1 MKQTYLTKT
10 SIILMA
16 FMLSA
21 SPAVV
26 KTSAA
31 ATTPEDSAPVT
42 TSETGASLKLS
53 KKTYEKKFQTK
64 KGLVYK
70 TISYEYPLAE
80 GDSDA
85 ADAFNQF
92 YDTLRTSW
100 IKSARKNLEEAKKA
114 VKDLEGSGDDRY
126 YADKVTC
133 KITRNDKNYISILQ
147 SGYDFSLGAHGM
159 PYRISHTFDAA
170 TGTELTAAD
179 LLDMNKKELNKTIR
193 KKYLKKFDQT
203 KGTDKFLFYENRKEV
218 KKELEKIEFNQS
230 FYLKKNK
237 LHFYTE
243 PYSAGPYAAGY
254 IEITVTLP

>member
-21 SPAVV
+21 SPAIV

-42 TSETGASLKLS
+42 TSEAGASLKLS

-114 VKDLEGSGDDRY
+114 VKDLEGLIFPELICFTATVRY
-126 YADKVTC
+126 AVMVSIFSEAFHGTIMK
-133 KITRNDKNYISILQ
+133 RGIS
-147 SGYDFSLGAHGM
+147 
-159 PYRISHTFDAA
+159 R
-170 TGTELTAAD
+170 TAIPQ
-179 LLDMNKKELNKTIR
+179 ET
-193 KKYLKKFDQT
+193 
-203 KGTDKFLFYENRKEV
+203 
-218 KKELEKIEFNQS
+218 
-230 FYLKKNK
+230 
-237 LHFYTE
+237 
-243 PYSAGPYAAGY
+243 
-254 IEITVTLP
+254 